1 MSITAIRLRA
11 LREKRHLSQ
20 QSVADYL
27 GISRTSY
34 NKYESGVIRPTRKLE
49 QLAALFGVSV
59 DYILG
64 RSNELPD
71 GLAADPYLREQW
83 RKYLLLSDKGREMV
97 DMMLNAVHERE
108 HKSSFGHK
116 EIEGPVF
123 S

>member
-1 MSITAIRLRA
+1 MSITTIRLRA

-27 GISRTSY
+27 GISRTAY
-34 NKYESGVIRPTRKLE
+34 NKYESGAIRPTRKLE

-64 RSNELPD
+64 RSNEIPD
-71 GLAADPYLREQW
+71 DLAADPYIREQW
-83 RKYLLLSDKGREMV
+83 RKYLLLSDAGRKMV
-97 DMMLNAVHERE
+97 DVMLDAVYT
-108 HKSSFGHK
+108 K
-116 EIEGPVF
+116 ELQNH